1 LARDSCTWELE
12 LSTVTSNSSTAP
24 SAAVEEVEAPQ
35 QGGKGGGGVARQ
47 GALGL
52 GDVCGHA
59 RESGILDRWVVAGA
73 ERRKE
78 RS

>member
-1 LARDSCTWELE
+1 MGAGVVNGDIELQY
-12 LSTVTSNSSTAP
+12 SPISSGGGGGGTA
-24 SAAVEEVEAPQ
+24 AGRER
-35 QGGKGGGGVARQ
+35 GGGVARQ

-59 RESGILDRWVVAGA
+59 WESGILDRWVVAGA

>member
-1 LARDSCTWELE
+1 
-12 LSTVTSNSSTAP
+12 VTSNSSTAP

-35 QGGKGGGGVARQ
+35 QGGKGGGVARQ

>member
-1 LARDSCTWELE
+1 
-12 LSTVTSNSSTAP
+12 
-24 SAAVEEVEAPQ
+24 
-35 QGGKGGGGVARQ
+35 VARQ